1 MLMVKGDSLA
11 VESLRL
17 LVLIEDLR
25 NIVKALIYCRPC
37 ICRYSCF
44 FYIVFLGDLSGSRYD
59 EVRLRAVDN
68 QLLEISRAESRR
80 CLMHSLYLFV
90 TYKVR
95 LEFYELVTCSFVFF
109 WRYRGLSIDVT
120 RRHLGKLAVFCF
132 RLAAMG
138 NFLWGISIICCLRL

>member
-1 MLMVKGDSLA
+1 MVKGDSLA

-17 LVLIEDLR
+17 LVLIKDLR
-25 NIVKALIYCRPC
+25 NIVKALMYCRPC

-44 FYIVFLGDLSGSRYD
+44 FYIAFLGDLSGSRYD

-80 CLMHSLYLFV
+80 CLMDSLYLFV

-95 LEFYELVTCSFVFF
+95 LEFYELVTCSFLLF
-109 WRYRGLSIDVT
+109 WR
-120 RRHLGKLAVFCF
+120 
-132 RLAAMG
+132 
-138 NFLWGISIICCLRL
+138 